1 MKRDEYKKL
10 VTNYKDKARN
20 KYKTLKAKRKA
31 RRKLPFADQ
40 LAEYKK
46 DRASIHS
53 WKQRINKTLDPKS
66 RKAQKKGY
74 KLFKKLQHRKY
85 KITIVVAIVAILL
98 GLFIWW
104 YAVATKPLTEEQ
116 LAIREHS
123 LEIAKQEMDESMV
136 LLRNEHDT
144 LPLKNNYVNIFGVGS
159 ANTVYGG
166 GGAGGISTA
175 SVDTLYQAFDKADLN
190 YNKDLYNLYNN
201 FAFTDEAS
209 LKDYTPAKTSLLDTL
224 LPTISGFLQSSPAE
238 MPADKLTEDMINKA
252 KDYSDT
258 AVYVLS
264 RVGMETKDFK
274 PADLQLTENEKNTLQ
289 KLDKNFKHIVLLV
302 NSTNVMELGFVEQ
315 MKHIDS
321 VLWIGAP
328 GEIGSHSVAQALI
341 GKVNPSGRLTDTYAY
356 DITSNPA
363 VTNTGSFEY
372 TNESGGGI
380 DRYFVDYEEGPFVGY
395 RYYETFVSDDAYDK
409 VVQYPFGYGLSYT
422 SFKWDVTKTGASNGK
437 ITATVKVKNT
447 GNTPGK
453 DVVQMYYSAP
463 YYKGGID
470 KSAIELGDYTKTKL
484 LKPGQSDTVKLSFDI
499 NDMASYDDQDKKAW
513 VLDKGDYAIKISKNV
528 HKAVDTFYY
537 SQDKKRVINKDSAT
551 GATITNQFDHARGD
565 VTYLS
570 RANPKKTMPTTPK
583 GNDFIMPSEVKDADY
598 MHEKTNESEPTT
610 GADNNL
616 KLEDLKDLDYNDPK
630 WNAFLDQMTDKE
642 LVKLAGNG
650 GYWSVA
656 IKRLGVPKTTMYD
669 GPASI
674 RSFLGAWATVAYP
687 TPVNLSATWNKQ
699 LAEAAGD
706 AMGQEAKSFGVDAA
720 YAPSLNMH
728 RSPLGG
734 RNFEYYSE
742 DPLIAGS
749 IGAAWIKGFQS
760 NGTVAIMKHFA
771 ANDQETHRAD
781 FGLYTW
787 LSEQSLREIYLKP
800 FEMAVKQGNAHGAM
814 SAFNRI
820 GAIWAGGDK
829 ALLTDVLR
837 TEWGFDGFVI
847 TDAGVAMQGE
857 HFDALQAN
865 EAGNDLILAF
875 LIDTPGDNKY
885 EKQLKS
891 YLKEDRAGT
900 LTAMRNSAHHILYYV
915 LLTNEMQ

>member
-1 MKRDEYKKL
+1 MNREDYKEL
-10 VTNYKDKARN
+10 VKSYKDKAR
-20 KYKTLKAKRKA
+20 KKFQTLKSKRKS
-31 RRKLPFADQ
+31 RRKLPVADQ
-40 LAEYKK
+40 MALRKK
-46 DRASIHS
+46 DRAATRD
-53 WKQRINKTLDPKS
+53 WKQRINKTVNPKS

-74 KLFKKLQHRKY
+74 KLFRKLQHRKY
-85 KITIVVAIVAILL
+85 KIAVTIIVLAIIVGLL
-98 GLFIWW
+98 SWW
-104 YAVATKPLTEEQ
+104 YITATKPLTTEQQ
-116 LAIREHS
+116 LARDQS
-123 LEIAKQEMDESMV
+123 LKIAKQEMDESMV
-136 LLRNEHDT
+136 LLRNKHHT
-144 LPLKNNYVNIFGVGS
+144 LPLKNSHINVFGVGS

-166 GGAGGISTA
+166 GGAGGISTT
-175 SVDTLYQAFDKADLN
+175 SVDSLYQAFDKAGLK

-201 FAFTDEAS
+201 FAFNDEAS
-209 LKDYTPAKTSLLDTL
+209 TDDYTPAKTSLLDTL
-224 LPTISGFLQSSPAE
+224 LPTISGFLQVSPEE
-238 MPADKLTEDMINKA
+238 MPTDKLPDSVMKTA

-258 AVYVLS
+258 AVYVVS

-274 PADLQLTENEKNTLQ
+274 PTDLELSKSEKATLQ
-289 KLDKNFKHIVLLV
+289 KLDNNFNHVVVLA
-302 NSTNVMELGFVEQ
+302 NSTNVMELGFVEE

-328 GEIGSHSVAQALI
+328 GEIGSHSVAEALK
-341 GKVNPSGRLTDTYAY
+341 GEVNPSGRLTDTYAY
-356 DITSNPA
+356 NIESNPA

-372 TNESGGGI
+372 TNRSGGAI

-395 RYYETFVSDDAYDK
+395 RYYETFVSDDKYDD
-409 VVQYPFGYGLSYT
+409 VVQYPFGYGMSYT
-422 SFKWDVTKTGASNGK
+422 SFDWDVIDTKATKNK
-437 ITATVKVKNT
+437 IQATVKVKNT
-447 GNTPGK
+447 GDLAGK

-463 YYKGGID
+463 FYKDGID
-470 KSAIELGDYTKTKL
+470 KSAIELGDYVKTKL
-484 LKPGQSDTVKLSFDI
+484 LKPGQSETLKLSFNT
-499 NDMASYDDQDKKAW
+499 NDMASYDDQKKQAW
-513 VLDKGDYAIKISKNV
+513 VLDKGNYEISISKNV
-528 HKAVDTFYY
+528 HQPVDRFNY
-537 SQDKKRVINKDSAT
+537 SQTKRLVINKDNAT
-551 GATITNQFDHARGD
+551 GATVTNRFDQARGD
-565 VTYLS
+565 LTYLS
-570 RANPKKTMPTTPK
+570 RSNPKKTMPEAPT
-583 GNDFIMPSEVKDADY
+583 GDDFIMPDKVKAADY
-598 MHEKTNESEPTT
+598 EHVKSTEPAPAA
-610 GADNNL
+610 GGNNGIKL
-616 KLEDLKDLDYNDPK
+616 KDLKGLDYNDPK
-630 WNAFLDQMTDKE
+630 WDSFLGQLKDKE
-642 LVKLAGNG
+642 LVELVGNG

-656 IKRLGVPKTTMYD
+656 IKRLGIPKTTMYD

-687 TPVNLSATWNKQ
+687 TPVNLSATWNKP
-699 LAEAAGD
+699 LAEAAGE
-706 AMGQEAKSFGVDAA
+706 AMGREAKSFNVDAA

-771 ANDQETHRAD
+771 VNDQETHRAD

-800 FEMAVKQGNAHGAM
+800 FEMAVKQADAHGAM

-837 TEWGFDGFVI
+837 TEWGFEGFVI

-875 LIDTPGDNKY
+875 LIDTPGSNKF

-900 LTAMRNSAHHILYYV
+900 LIAMRKSAHHILYYV
-915 LLTNEMQ
+915 LNSNEMQ